1 MRRPLA
7 RLSLA
12 ASAALLLAACS
23 GTNSNFSR
31 GATSDAKVPG
41 YVGIGMS
48 GSAQPA
54 TNTMIDTRTNSSPL
68 PDFRQP
74 GPSRDITA
82 PGSWSGNKN

>member
-1 MRRPLA
+1 MRQ
-7 RLSLA
+7 RLISLSVA
-12 ASAALLLAACS
+12 FSAALVLAGCG

-54 TNTMIDTRTNSSPL
+54 SNTMIDTRTNSSPL
-68 PDFRQP
+68 PDYRQP

-82 PGSWSGNKN
+82 PGAWSSNKN

>member
-1 MRRPLA
+1 MRPYIIA
-7 RLSLA
+7 LSLTCVV
-12 ASAALLLAACS
+12 ALAGCS
-23 GTNSNFSR
+23 GGTNSSFSR

-54 TNTMIDTRTNSSPL
+54 SNTMIDTRTNSSPL
-68 PDFRQP
+68 PDYRQP

-82 PGSWSGNKN
+82 PGAWSSNKN